1 MDLDD
6 IFMRSYLN
14 EFSEKEKKKILL
26 SREDRE
32 IAEQKRKLLQPIEI
46 FLQKFVDLEISVNH
60 CHYYTKNTTS
70 MHGVEPQLFAYTLVD
85 SSKKW
90 APGISIWFNHP
101 AEVEVAIPN
110 HPDEDGV
117 VVIKVA
123 TAHPDSYILEQRF
136 SSFESACEA
145 LGKFLSTC
153 TTSMGKDPTQYLEE
167 HNKNKHQKPS
177 NTSFVHNVPN
187 SVPEYQHD
195 EYSVIEEKE
204 EKPQTILSLKKI
216 SDLFSKK
223 SKEQK
228 DENL

>member
-14 EFSEKEKKKILL
+14 EFNEKEKKKILL
-26 SREDRE
+26 SRDDRE
-32 IAEQKRKLLQPIEI
+32 IAEQKRKQLKPIED

-70 MHGVEPQLFAYTLVD
+70 MYGVEPQLFAYTLVD

-101 AEVEVAIPN
+101 AEVEIAIPN
-110 HPDEDGV
+110 NQDEEGVVKISVATSHPD
-117 VVIKVA
+117 A
-123 TAHPDSYILEQRF
+123 YILQPRF

-145 LGKFLSTC
+145 LGKFLGIC
-153 TTSMGKDPTQYLEE
+153 TTSIGKDPRVYMEE
-167 HNKNKHQKPS
+167 MHNKNKAQKAS
-177 NTSFVHNVPN
+177 NTSFVNNVPD

-195 EYSVIEEKE
+195 EYSVIEDKE
-204 EKPQTILSLKKI
+204 EKPNNILSLKKI

-228 DENL
+228 D